1 MARVEPMAPVNIR
14 ADKAYLKALKAVAYS
29 RGQFIGDLVRDAVD
43 LQFGDQLRTHLDY
56 FAADSGVNKRHSVK
70 KHDK

>member
-43 LQFGDQLRTHLDY
+43 VRGAVAHQAEQ
-56 FAADSGVNKRHSVK
+56 ADIHGVEHPAQARSDEQAVA
-70 KHDK
+70 